1 LPSAAI
7 IAVGSE
13 MLGPT
18 RLDTNSLKLTAALE
32 SFAVA
37 VVRKSIV
44 GDTLRDLADEIRFA
58 LGRAD
63 VLAITGGLGPT
74 EDDLTREAL
83 AEALDLSMEVDPA
96 IIERLEKR
104 FAARGWKM
112 PEVNKKQANVFRGQ
126 TTLANERG
134 TAPGFHIEIRWPLA
148 VDRSPSHEPRPTANS
163 ERPTLR
169 HVWVF
174 PGVPHELEWMIE
186 TYLTPW
192 LASAFGS
199 RSRFRRVLKVV
210 GLGESLVEEKIKPY
224 YDAHRDEEPLTI
236 LATSGQTELHILADG
251 DEPAARA
258 KLAARENELLA
269 LLGER
274 VYGFDDDT
282 LEGVVGALLRE
293 RGATLAVAES
303 CTGGL
308 LSSRITD
315 VAGSSAYFL
324 GGGVCYTAA
333 LKTSIAGVD
342 PALIREHGEVSE
354 EVAVAL
360 ARGIRERVGAT
371 YGVGVTGIAGPSGG
385 TPEKPVGTV
394 HIAVAGPSSHEH
406 RRMFWPMGR
415 ALFKLFTT
423 QSALDLL
430 RLFMLRSRAG

>member
-1 LPSAAI
+1 MPSAAI

-32 SFAVA
+32 AFAVS

-44 GDTLRDLADEIRFA
+44 GDTLSDLAGEIRFA
-58 LGRAD
+58 LAHAD
-63 VLAITGGLGPT
+63 IVVTTGGLGPT

-83 AEALDLSMEVDPA
+83 SEALGLEMEVDA
-96 IIERLEKR
+96 SIIARLEAR

-112 PEVNKKQANVFRGQ
+112 PEVNKRQANVFRGQ
-126 TTLANERG
+126 TTLNNERG
-134 TAPGFHIEIRWPLA
+134 TAPGFHIE
-148 VDRSPSHEPRPTANS
+148 HGGK
-163 ERPTLR
+163 

-174 PGVPHELEWMIE
+174 PGVPNELEWMIAA
-186 TYLTPW
+186 YLTPW
-192 LASAFGS
+192 LASALGGQ
-199 RSRFRRVLKVV
+199 SRFRRVLKIV
-210 GLGESLVEEKIKPY
+210 GLGESLVEERLKPY
-224 YDAHRDEEPLTI
+224 YDAHRDEAPITI
-236 LATSGQTELHILADG
+236 LATSGQTELHLAADG
-251 DEPAARA
+251 DEAAARA
-258 KLAARENELLA
+258 KLAGRERELL
-269 LLGER
+269 GIFRER

-282 LEGVVGALLRE
+282 LEGVVGAMLRE

-308 LSSRITD
+308 LSSRVTD

-333 LKTSIAGVD
+333 LKTAIAGVD
-342 PALIREHGEVSE
+342 PELIRAHGEVSE
-354 EVAVAL
+354 EVAIAL
-360 ARGIRERVGAT
+360 ARGVRERFGAT

-394 HIAVAGPSSHEH
+394 HIAVAGAASHDH
-406 RRMFWPMGR
+406 RKMFWPMGR
-415 ALFKLFTT
+415 ALFKLFAT

-430 RLFMLRSRAG
+430 RLFMLRA

>member
-37 VVRKSIV
+37 VARKSIV

-58 LGRAD
+58 LDHAD
-63 VLAITGGLGPT
+63 ILITTGGLGPT

-83 AEALDLSMEVDPA
+83 AEALGLTMDVDQS

-126 TTLANERG
+126 TTLSNERG
-134 TAPGFHIEIRWPLA
+134 TAPGFHIET
-148 VDRSPSHEPRPTANS
+148 TAAK
-163 ERPTLR
+163 
-169 HVWVF
+169 HIWVF
-174 PGVPHELEWMIE
+174 PGVPNELEWMIA

-192 LASAFGS
+192 LQSAFGS

-210 GLGESLVEEKIKPY
+210 GLGESMVEEKIKPY

-236 LATSGQTELHILADG
+236 LATSGQTELHLTADG
-251 DEPAARA
+251 DEAAARA
-258 KLAARENELLA
+258 KLAARERELIA

-282 LEGVVGALLRE
+282 LEGVVGALLRG
-293 RGATLAVAES
+293 RGATVAVAES

-308 LSSRITD
+308 LASRITD

-354 EVAVAL
+354 PVAVAL
-360 ARGIRERVGAT
+360 ARGIRERCGAT
-371 YGVGVTGIAGPSGG
+371 YGIGVTGIAGPGGG

-394 HIAVAGPSSHEH
+394 HLAVAGPSSHEH
-406 RRMFWPMGR
+406 RKMFWPMGR
-415 ALFKLFTT
+415 ALFKLFAT

-430 RLFMLRSRAG
+430 RLSILRSQ